1 MVSTCDSEEACAN
14 VISFRRKLGF
24 CPIRHIARPSARR
37 RRINGERVSSPT
49 VLITTM
55 ITSYN
60 GVHPQIADSAFV
72 AAGAQIIGDVHIGA
86 HSSVW
91 FNCVLRGDCYYI
103 RIGEN
108 SNIQDNTVIHVTQ
121 GQFGTVIGSFVTVGH
136 SAVLHGCTVKD
147 RCLIGIGA
155 IVLDDV
161 TIGEESFIAAGSL
174 VTPGT
179 VIPPRSMVMGAPA
192 KVRRQVTDEE
202 LARIDEHWQHY
213 FEYKNQ
219 YLAEGKT

>member
-1 MVSTCDSEEACAN
+1 M
-14 VISFRRKLGF
+14 
-24 CPIRHIARPSARR
+24 
-37 RRINGERVSSPT
+37 
-49 VLITTM
+49 TM
-55 ITSYN
+55 IYPGATILPFE
-60 GVHPQIADSAFV
+60 GKHPQIHETAFV
-72 AAGAQIIGDVHIGA
+72 APGAQIIGDVHIGA

-91 FNCVLRGDCYYI
+91 FNCVLRGDCYFI

-121 GQFGTVIGSFVTVGH
+121 GRFGTVIGSFVTVGH
-136 SAVLHGCTVKD
+136 SAVLHGCTVND

-192 KVRRQVTDEE
+192 KVRRAVTDEE
-202 LARIDEHWQHY
+202 VARIDEHWQHY
-213 FEYKNQ
+213 VEYKIH
-219 YLAEGKT
+219 YL

>member
-1 MVSTCDSEEACAN
+1 VT
-14 VISFRRKLGF
+14 
-24 CPIRHIARPSARR
+24 RPSNRLE
-37 RRINGERVSSPT
+37 ERPRNALRHEAGPLQSVDQA
-49 VLITTM
+49 M
-55 ITSYN
+55 ITPYKGISPY
-60 GVHPQIADSAFV
+60 IADSAFV
-72 AAGAQIIGDVHIGA
+72 APGAQIIGDVHLGA

-91 FNCVLRGDCYYI
+91 FNCVLRADCYHI
-103 RIGEN
+103 RIGQYT
-108 SNIQDNTVIHVTQ
+108 NIQDNTVIHVTQ
-121 GQFGTVIGSFVTVGH
+121 GRFATVVGDRVTVGH

-155 IVLDDV
+155 IVLDGV

-179 VIPPRSMVMGAPA
+179 AIPPRSMVMGAPA

-213 FEYKNQ
+213 VEYKTQ
-219 YLAEGKT
+219 YMVEGVELKTGS

>member
-1 MVSTCDSEEACAN
+1 MLIAYKGVSP
-14 VISFRRKLGF
+14 K
-24 CPIRHIARPSARR
+24 IA
-37 RRINGERVSSPT
+37 VT
-49 VLITTM
+49 
-55 ITSYN
+55 
-60 GVHPQIADSAFV
+60 AFV
-72 AAGAQIIGDVHIGA
+72 ADGAQVIGDVHIGE

-91 FNCVLRGDCYYI
+91 FNCVLRGDCYHI

-108 SNIQDNTVIHVTQ
+108 TNIQDNTVIHVTQ
-121 GQFGTVIGSFVTVGH
+121 GEFATIIGDSVTVGH

-155 IVLDDV
+155 IVLDNV
-161 TIGEESFIAAGSL
+161 TIGEESFVAAGSL

-202 LARIDEHWQHY
+202 VARIDEHWRHY
-213 FEYKNQ
+213 ISYKEQ
-219 YLAEGKT
+219 YLLDRKKGN

>member
-1 MVSTCDSEEACAN
+1 MLTS
-14 VISFRRKLGF
+14 LL
-24 CPIRHIARPSARR
+24 SARGAVLVLR
-37 RRINGERVSSPT
+37 DGSARLPERGDGGGRSRSHLSPFQVYNRI
-49 VLITTM
+49 M
-55 ITSYN
+55 ITSYKGISPN
-60 GVHPQIADSAFV
+60 IADTAFV
-72 AAGAQIIGDVHIGA
+72 AAGAQIIGDVHLGA

-91 FNCVLRGDCYYI
+91 FNCVLRGDCFYI

-108 SNIQDNTVIHVTQ
+108 TNIQDNTVIHVTQ
-121 GQFGTVIGSFVTVGH
+121 ERFATVIGNRVTVGH

-161 TIGEESFIAAGSL
+161 IVGEESFIAAGSL

-192 KVRRQVTDEE
+192 KVRRQVTDAEV
-202 LARIDEHWQHY
+202 ARIDEHWRHY
-213 FEYKNQ
+213 IEYKNQ
-219 YLAEGKT
+219 YLAEGKRN

>member
-1 MVSTCDSEEACAN
+1 
-14 VISFRRKLGF
+14 
-24 CPIRHIARPSARR
+24 
-37 RRINGERVSSPT
+37 
-49 VLITTM
+49 M
-55 ITSYN
+55 ITSYK
-60 GVHPQIADSAFV
+60 GVRPQIADSAFV

-108 SNIQDNTVIHVTQ
+108 TNIQDNTVIHVTQ
-121 GQFGTVIGSFVTVGH
+121 EQFGAVIGNFVTVGH
-136 SAVLHGCTVKD
+136 SAVLHGCTIKD

-202 LARIDEHWQHY
+202 VARIDEHWQHY

-219 YLAEGKT
+219 YLAEGKNRNG

>member
-1 MVSTCDSEEACAN
+1 
-14 VISFRRKLGF
+14 
-24 CPIRHIARPSARR
+24 
-37 RRINGERVSSPT
+37 
-49 VLITTM
+49 M
-55 ITSYN
+55 ITYR
-60 GVHPQIADSAFV
+60 GVSPQVADNAFV
-72 AAGAQIIGDVHIGA
+72 APGAQIIGDVHIGA

-91 FNCVLRGDCYYI
+91 FNCVLRGDCYFI

-121 GQFGTVIGSFVTVGH
+121 GRFGTVIGSFVTVGH

-192 KVRRQVTDEE
+192 KVRRAVTDEE
-202 LARIDEHWQHY
+202 VARIDEHWQHY
-213 FEYKNQ
+213 VEYKNH
-219 YLAEGKT
+219 YLSERDKNCG

>member
-1 MVSTCDSEEACAN
+1 
-14 VISFRRKLGF
+14 
-24 CPIRHIARPSARR
+24 
-37 RRINGERVSSPT
+37 
-49 VLITTM
+49 M
-55 ITSYN
+55 ITSYM
-60 GVHPQIADSAFV
+60 GVSPQVADTAFV
-72 AAGAQIIGDVHIGA
+72 APGAQIIGDVHIGA

-91 FNCVLRGDCYYI
+91 FNCVLRGDCYFI

-121 GQFGTVIGSFVTVGH
+121 GRFGTVIGSFVTVGH

-192 KVRRQVTDEE
+192 KVRRAVTDEE
-202 LARIDEHWQHY
+202 VARIDEHWQHY
-213 FEYKNQ
+213 VEYKNQ
-219 YLAEGKT
+219 YLLEGRS

>member
-1 MVSTCDSEEACAN
+1 
-14 VISFRRKLGF
+14 
-24 CPIRHIARPSARR
+24 
-37 RRINGERVSSPT
+37 
-49 VLITTM
+49 M
-55 ITSYN
+55 ITSYK
-60 GVHPQIADSAFV
+60 GVSPQIAENAFI
-72 AAGAQIIGDVHIGA
+72 AHGAQIIGDVHIGA

-108 SNIQDNTVIHVTQ
+108 TNIQDNTVIHVTQ
-121 GQFGTVIGSFVTVGH
+121 GQFGTVIGNCVTVGH
-136 SAVLHGCTVKD
+136 SAVLHGCTVQD

-179 VIPPRSMVMGAPA
+179 LIPPRSLVMGAPA
-192 KVRRQVTDEE
+192 KVRRQVTEHE
-202 LARIDEHWQHY
+202 IARINEHWQHY
-213 FEYKNQ
+213 VEYKNQ
-219 YLAEGKT
+219 YLSAGEGFES

>member
-1 MVSTCDSEEACAN
+1 
-14 VISFRRKLGF
+14 
-24 CPIRHIARPSARR
+24 
-37 RRINGERVSSPT
+37 
-49 VLITTM
+49 M
-55 ITSYN
+55 ITSYK
-60 GVHPQIADSAFV
+60 GISPQIAGSAFV
-72 AAGAQIIGDVHIGA
+72 AGGAYIIGDVQIGA

-108 SNIQDNTVIHVTQ
+108 TNIQDNTVIHVTQ
-121 GQFGTVIGSFVTVGH
+121 GRFATVIGSYVTVGH
-136 SAVLHGCTVKD
+136 SAVLHGCTVND

-155 IVLDDV
+155 IVLDGV

-192 KVRRQVTDEE
+192 KVRRAVTDEE
-202 LARIDEHWQHY
+202 VARIDENWKHY
-213 FEYKNQ
+213 VEYKEQ
-219 YLAEGKT
+219 YLAEGRRGIEN

>member
-1 MVSTCDSEEACAN
+1 M
-14 VISFRRKLGF
+14 
-24 CPIRHIARPSARR
+24 IR
-37 RRINGERVSSPT
+37 
-49 VLITTM
+49 
-55 ITSYN
+55 SYK
-60 GVHPQIADSAFV
+60 GVTPQIDDSAFV
-72 AAGAQIIGDVHIGA
+72 APSAQIIGDVHIGA

-108 SNIQDNTVIHVTQ
+108 TNIQDNTVIHVSQDRFATI
-121 GQFGTVIGSFVTVGH
+121 IGSYVTVGH
-136 SAVLHGCTVKD
+136 SAVIHGCTVKD
-147 RCLIGIGA
+147 RCLVGIGA
-155 IVLDDV
+155 IVLDGV
-161 TIGEESFIAAGSL
+161 VIGEESFIAAGSL

-202 LARIDEHWQHY
+202 VLRIEEHWKHY

-219 YLAEGKT
+219 YLEETKELKIEK